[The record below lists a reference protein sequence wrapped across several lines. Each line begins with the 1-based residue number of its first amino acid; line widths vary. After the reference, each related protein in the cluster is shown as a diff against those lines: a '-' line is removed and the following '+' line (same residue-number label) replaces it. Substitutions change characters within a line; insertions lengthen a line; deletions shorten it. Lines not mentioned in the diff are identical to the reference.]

1 MWSDGR
7 KCIFGNNEDSPVGE
21 ESVFIFVPASGT
33 AYGYFQIKSPTL
45 KEPFVADYPQG
56 GMNEKGL
63 AFDITATPLI
73 KQVEVNI
80 PPDTPYSGGNL
91 MEQVLRYAATV
102 DQAVAMIEKYKASEN
117 IRRAAGISEFRQMQV
132 LLADRNGD
140 AAVIGVGPDG
150 NLAVTRKT
158 GKYMVITNFSLVQPD
173 NSAAAERMRYEI
185 AGGMLKDRKSVS
197 ADFMRSLLSAVH
209 VEGLAATLYST
220 IYDLRSLEISVYNFH
235 DYEYIKKLNLK
246 DELKKGPHS
255 VTLAE
260 LFKDRP
266 LFSVRSMSETAKSV
280 NSLQEKYIQL
290 KKDSASCSGTYK

>member
-7 KCIFGNNEDSPVGE
+7 GSIFGNNEDSPVGE
-21 ESVFIFVPASGT
+21 ETVFIFVPAFGT
-33 AYGYFQIKSPTL
+33 AYGYFQMKSPSL

-80 PPDTPYSGGNL
+80 PPETPYSGGNL
-91 MEQVLRYAATV
+91 MEQVLGYASTV
-102 DQAVAMIEKYKASEN
+102 DEAVALIQKYRASEN

-158 GKYMVITNFSLVQPD
+158 GKYMVITNFSLVQPA
-173 NSAAAERMRYEI
+173 NSAADEKMRYDTAE
-185 AGGMLKDRKSVS
+185 GMLKGRKKVS
-197 ADFMRSLLSAVH
+197 ADDMRSLLAAVH

-220 IYDLRSLEISVYNFH
+220 IYDLKSLRINVYNFH
-235 DYEYIKKLNLK
+235 DYEYVKSLNLR
-246 DELKKGPHS
+246 DELKKGPRT
-255 VTLAE
+255 VPLAE
-260 LFKDRP
+260 FFKDRP
-266 LFSVRSMSETAKSV
+266 LFSLRSMKETAEKV
-280 NSLQEKYIQL
+280 RSLQEKYIQSQ
-290 KKDSASCSGTYK
+290 KADAACVQPAK